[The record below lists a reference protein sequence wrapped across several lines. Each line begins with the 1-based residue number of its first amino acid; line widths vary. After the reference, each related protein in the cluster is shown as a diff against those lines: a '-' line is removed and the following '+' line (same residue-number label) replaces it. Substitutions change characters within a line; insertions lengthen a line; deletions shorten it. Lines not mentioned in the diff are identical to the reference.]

1 LTLHKTKSFNRA
13 LSHKSYYLETLYHPI
28 MDGKA
33 LKRTFNWRN
42 HNIVKEKE
50 FDFLLKKAVNLIDE
64 TQEPWKEKNFGRPP
78 YPQKQMVAIC
88 LLKVYFGMPYRDI
101 ESMLRSNES
110 FQKLLDLDHVP
121 DHNTIQRAMEKI
133 PMEYL
138 RHLNNKLAMSFKKS
152 DRTLPLM
159 QLVSASGSSTNHGRK

>member
-1 LTLHKTKSFNRA
+1 
-13 LSHKSYYLETLYHPI
+13 
-28 MDGKA
+28 
-33 LKRTFNWRN
+33 
-42 HNIVKEKE
+42 
-50 FDFLLKKAVNLIDE
+50 
-64 TQEPWKEKNFGRPP
+64 
-78 YPQKQMVAIC
+78 
-88 LLKVYFGMPYRDI
+88 MPYRDI

-110 FQKLLDLDHVP
+110 FQKLLDLGHVP

-138 RHLNNKLAMSFKKS
+138 QHLNNKLAMSFKKS

>member
-1 LTLHKTKSFNRA
+1 
-13 LSHKSYYLETLYHPI
+13 

-33 LKRTFNWRN
+33 LKRTFSWRS

-64 TQEPWKEKNFGRPP
+64 TQNPWKEKNFGRPP

-101 ESMLRSNES
+101 ESMLRSNKS
-110 FQKLLDLDHVP
+110 FQETLDLDYIP

-138 RHLNNKLAMSFKKS
+138 QHLNGKLAMSFKKS
-152 DRTLPLM
+152 DRTLPSM
-159 QLVSASGSSTNHGRK
+159 QLVSASGSSMNHGRK